1 MNRRSFLGAVAGTA
15 SAGAL
20 VALAGCVGSEDGI
33 GELTVIVTNEEEE
46 VTHTVAVTVTN
57 QAGDVV
63 ESLTGEDIEPGVG
76 RTFTS
81 AGYPDNT
88 YQVAV
93 EDDREGLPA
102 WKQTTQWSNLT
113 ECPSLVFELRLT
125 NQNGIRNVVPS
136 KRCESP

>member
-1 MNRRSFLGAVAGTA
+1 MNRRTFLGAVAGMTA
-15 SAGAL
+15 AGSL

-33 GELTVIVTNEEEE
+33 GDLTVIVTNEDE

-57 QAGDVV
+57 QAGAVV
-63 ESLTGEDIEPGVG
+63 ESLAGEDIEPGIS

-81 AGYPDNT
+81 MGFPNDT

-93 EDDREGLPA
+93 EDDGEGLPA
-102 WKQTTQWSNLT
+102 WKQATQWSNLT

-125 NQNGIRNVVPS
+125 NQNGIKNVVPS

>member
-1 MNRRSFLGAVAGTA
+1 MNRRSFLGAVAGTTA
-15 SAGAL
+15 AGSL

-33 GELTVIVTNEEEE
+33 GDLTVIVTNEEE

-63 ESLTGEDIEPGVG
+63 ESLAGEDIEPGIG

-81 AGYPDNT
+81 VGYPDDT

-93 EDDREGLPA
+93 EDDREDRPT
-102 WKQTTQWSNLT
+102 WKQVTRWSNLA

-125 NQNGIRNVVPS
+125 NRDGVRNVVPS
-136 KRCESP
+136 KRCESS